1 MLNREKTFTCRGHS
15 AKPNRV
21 MNLYRPSSSKSKTQ
35 YSSIKINTSVSS
47 ALPPPIFTMP
57 NNRKLTS
64 GMGNSIEREEL
75 YENNIQLRESLNKLE
90 MQLKKSKYLNVKN
103 ELELRKKEKLIQNFV
118 DENSKEIKDENKII
132 SLKESALIT
141 KFKNKYN
148 KLQLDYEKLK
158 ANTQILEANKKL
170 TNIKEYQIEN
180 GILNEELKKIKIL
193 YQNSKKYHEKYDDIS
208 AKLKEMKIKFSE
220 QHIIILNYEEKM
232 KELNQNIVELKDE
245 NANLKKKLEFLT
257 RKKEKLN
264 IRNKILVIKN
274 KKLLENKKLK
284 ESFEF
289 EQNTYKKN
297 YEKQKKEIA
306 DLKSALNIRISD
318 IQSLQ
323 ETCNAYKKL
332 LETKDNNAIEPIDY
346 NKFKNFEK
354 RINPPEMEKMLLY
367 KSLYDESQKKIEIYE
382 KFLNKSNIM
391 PKNILSKSGFDGVLN
406 SGNNDENNRNDTNQK
421 INISNNFNENN
432 NKDFDNKTD
441 GGFSYAK
448 TKAYTNNNNQTNNE
462 ANTDK
467 SEDNQLLD
475 NENSYLQLIIK
486 NLEAKKVTSEIM
498 LNKIEDIKNHFM
510 EKNDKVESKSLSID
524 EFISPFL
531 NMLIETMKITQESD
545 KEQIKI
551 FLEEYLGYVKN
562 NTNDFITL
570 LVNAFEKI
578 IDYDKLENPEML
590 LNSLAFNLQKYK
602 KEIIDK
608 LKQIDK
614 NNTKLISFKDFSKL
628 LSELNNPLHIETLE
642 YLLFK
647 MKENVDESCS
657 IFDFNYNIILEL
669 LERKIPD
676 DFEDFEDDG
685 EFDESN
691 IISNILSQFK
701 NNMQKDNVNLEKA
714 CKDKV
719 KKFNVNNK
727 NIEVISKN
735 DFFEIMEKYD
745 ISLDEQIKEIIYK
758 FFIVEEPECTQ
769 KGKIQMMDFDKL
781 NNLFTNNEYKEE
793 NN

>member
-1 MLNREKTFTCRGHS
+1 
-15 AKPNRV
+15 
-21 MNLYRPSSSKSKTQ
+21 
-35 YSSIKINTSVSS
+35 
-47 ALPPPIFTMP
+47 
-57 NNRKLTS
+57 
-64 GMGNSIEREEL
+64 
-75 YENNIQLRESLNKLE
+75 
-90 MQLKKSKYLNVKN
+90 
-103 ELELRKKEKLIQNFV
+103 
-118 DENSKEIKDENKII
+118 
-132 SLKESALIT
+132 
-141 KFKNKYN
+141 
-148 KLQLDYEKLK
+148 
-158 ANTQILEANKKL
+158 
-170 TNIKEYQIEN
+170 
-180 GILNEELKKIKIL
+180 
-193 YQNSKKYHEKYDDIS
+193 
-208 AKLKEMKIKFSE
+208 MK
-220 QHIIILNYEEKM
+220 
-232 KELNQNIVELKDE
+232 
-245 NANLKKKLEFLT
+245 
-257 RKKEKLN
+257 
-264 IRNKILVIKN
+264 
-274 KKLLENKKLK
+274 
-284 ESFEF
+284 
-289 EQNTYKKN
+289 
-297 YEKQKKEIA
+297 
-306 DLKSALNIRISD
+306 
-318 IQSLQ
+318 
-323 ETCNAYKKL
+323 
-332 LETKDNNAIEPIDY
+332 ETKDNNAIEPIDY

-475 NENSYLQLIIK
+475 IENSYLQLIIK

-727 NIEVISKN
+727 NM
-735 DFFEIMEKYD
+735 EIKMEMK
-745 ISLDEQIKEIIYK
+745 
-758 FFIVEEPECTQ
+758 
-769 KGKIQMMDFDKL
+769 
-781 NNLFTNNEYKEE
+781 
-793 NN
+793 